1 MPLEIWHNEK
11 GAVLMMDGYV
21 DSLTSWEEL
30 EETFDFTQEEW
41 DEIDLKVQIVGEII
55 NARQNQELTQ
65 TALEE
70 LSGVRQPVIARLET
84 NTSDPQLTTILKI
97 LRPLGKTLAVVDM
110 PATSKKA
117 DNTPKSRN
125 ERTL

>member
-1 MPLEIWHNEK
+1 
-11 GAVLMMDGYV
+11 MMDGYV